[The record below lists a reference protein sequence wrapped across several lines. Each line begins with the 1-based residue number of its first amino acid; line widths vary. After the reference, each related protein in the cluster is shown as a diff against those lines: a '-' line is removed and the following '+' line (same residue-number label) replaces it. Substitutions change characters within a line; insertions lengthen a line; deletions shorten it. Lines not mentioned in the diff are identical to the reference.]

1 MYNEIIEMISYLP
14 SDNSNILSDTS
25 SFPDVYNKSLAV
37 LKQQKT

>member
-1 MYNEIIEMISYLP
+1 MYNEIMEMISYLP

-25 SFPDVYNKSLAV
+25 SFPDVYNKSLAA